1 MGKAAGERDRK
12 SKQKTAYEMNLC
24 DWVQTCALPISR
36 AVVIA
41 VLIASSVAVCTPLAL
56 PANAMI
62 LEPANLR
69 FKDFFL
75 PGLALSALAFV
86 LSMALLPLLYP
97 FFP

>member
-1 MGKAAGERDRK
+1 M
-12 SKQKTAYEMNLC
+12 L
-24 DWVQTCALPISR
+24 V
-36 AVVIA
+36 
-41 VLIASSVAVCTPLAL
+41 ASSVAVCTPLAL

-86 LSMALLPLLYP
+86 LSMALLPVLYP